1 LQIRNST
8 IDFLVFTKQNS
19 QDSIEVRVQN
29 ENVWL
34 TQDRISRLFD
44 VDRSVVTKH
53 LKNVFET
60 NELEEISVCAKFAHT
75 AADGKTYNTKF
86 YNLDAIISV
95 GYRVN
100 SIRATQFRQWATNV
114 LRNFAIKGYVLDKQ
128 RLENGQIFDEE
139 YFENLLEEIREI
151 RMSERKFYQKI
162 TDIYATSVDYSR
174 DAVTTR
180 DFFANVQNKLHWAI
194 HRHTAA
200 ELIMERA
207 DAKKTHMGLTTWRKA
222 LDGKIRHFA
231 RVSDA
236 SG

>member
-1 LQIRNST
+1 MNKKEPVVLNSEVEMSKTLQIRDST

-19 QDSIEVRVQN
+19 QDSIEVRVQD

-34 TQDRISRLFD
+34 TQDGISRLFD

-162 TDIYATSVDYSR
+162 TDIYATSDTS
-174 DAVTTR
+174 ALEQ
-180 DFFANVQNKLHWAI
+180 DFGFSLVRLCARGCASSLNGMLGIIAN
-194 HRHTAA
+194 HRFLLFSEC
-200 ELIMERA
+200 ELFCA
-207 DAKKTHMGLTTWRKA
+207 
-222 LDGKIRHFA
+222 FF
-231 RVSDA
+231 
-236 SG
+236 